1 MRSLL
6 GVPVLALWLG
16 CAVGVPVGAGDDDV
30 VVTDGR
36 TNDGRVIDAGI
47 DGPPQMQTIT
57 LNQTGSQV
65 VETGSSIACAE
76 NDANMLVVA
85 TRENS
90 YLRVFRLADFGVT
103 RPFTPTMVSF
113 SVEQATSLTGS
124 QQVQV
129 RLYSLNGALNTANMV
144 PLSSNVVNL
153 PDSGIASFNVPV
165 SPPPTLAVGSTLVA
179 EVFTPDGDP
188 LQQGFG
194 NVVFVGTNR
203 MTETAPGYLMSN
215 SCGLAQPTRYAD
227 LGNPAFASIRLIL
240 TVTGRF

>member
-1 MRSLL
+1 
-6 GVPVLALWLG
+6 VPLVALWVG

-30 VVTDGR
+30 VTDGR
-36 TNDGRVIDAGI
+36 ASDGRLPDASI
-47 DGPPQMQTIT
+47 DGPPAMQTIT

-90 YLRVFRLADFGVT
+90 YLRVFRLADFGVN
-103 RPFTPTMVSF
+103 RAFTASMVSF
-113 SVEQATSLTGS
+113 AVEQATSLAGS

-129 RLYSLNGALNTANMV
+129 RLYSLNGALNTANMI
-144 PLSSNVVNL
+144 PLSSNVVNV
-153 PDSGIASFNVPV
+153 PDSGIATFNVPV
-165 SPPPTLAVGSTLVA
+165 SPPPTVQAGGTLVA

-188 LQQGFG
+188 LMQGFG
-194 NVVFVGTNR
+194 NVIFVGTNR
-203 MTETAPGYLMSN
+203 MSETAPGYLMSN

-227 LGNPAFASIRLIL
+227 LGNPAFANIRLIL
-240 TVTGRF
+240 TVTGAY